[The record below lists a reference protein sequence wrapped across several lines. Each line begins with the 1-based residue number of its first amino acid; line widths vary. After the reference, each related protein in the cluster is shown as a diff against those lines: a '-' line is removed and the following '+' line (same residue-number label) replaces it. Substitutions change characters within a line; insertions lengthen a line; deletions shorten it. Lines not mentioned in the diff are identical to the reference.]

1 MECRFV
7 IRRSVVGVVCLGL
20 LGLVPL
26 LLSSAPLVAAAP
38 GDPGPLSGGV
48 RRLFARRVRW
58 IVMCVLG

>member
-38 GDPGPLSGGV
+38 GDPGPLSGGGCGGCSPDGFV
-48 RRLFARRVRW
+48 
-58 IVMCVLG
+58 GS